1 MIVILVILS
10 ICLIYLV
17 YIFIYTVPKE
27 MKDEGSISKVDEA
40 QKKAEPT
47 IHIFIDLYD
56 KSTALE

>member
-1 MIVILVILS
+1 MIIILI

-17 YIFIYTVPKE
+17 GIFIYTVPKE

-56 KSTALE
+56 KLTALE